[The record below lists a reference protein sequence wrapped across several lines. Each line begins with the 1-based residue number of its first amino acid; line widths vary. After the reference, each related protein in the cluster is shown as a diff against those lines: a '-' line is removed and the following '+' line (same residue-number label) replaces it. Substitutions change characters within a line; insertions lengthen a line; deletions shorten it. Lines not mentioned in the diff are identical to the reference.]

1 MKKNKLY
8 LAAVAALGLMTAS
21 CADFLDRVDTNSDYD
36 SSGFFSSDQ
45 AVYDG
50 LMGVYNQMYMSNVNG
65 FYNVPTVVILDH
77 LTPMLLERS
86 ENTTIG
92 AGGTLNPD
100 NATVQKFWSNCYTA
114 IARANA
120 VIAGAEPY
128 AANFSAKGRQYL
140 AEVHALRA
148 YFYHILVSLYG
159 DVPFFMEPVSQAEF
173 DSAYRTPREQILDA
187 LIADLNSVA
196 EDLPW
201 KREMVGRLNR
211 GFAYGIINRLGL
223 IGGSLDIGGKG
234 KTYFEAA
241 ATAAKKVIDE
251 GGYSLVSNYGDLFN
265 FGGQMALGVTD
276 EIFYELPY
284 TNTTTPQMTHPVGFG
299 QASRIQGQT
308 GRHISYMFADTYE
321 CSDGLRIDAS
331 PIYDNAHPSANRD
344 PRFAE
349 MIWMDGDISEINNGT
364 VTRQV
369 LSCYNDYTLVGRLID
384 GEWVYEPTLNID
396 KAGASASWAS
406 FCNAGV
412 GLMNGKYTHEVSQ
425 NISAQTCN
433 IMVMRYSEVLLG
445 YAEAKIEL
453 NQIDGSVIE
462 AINTVRRRSH
472 MPEIGTDGCVA
483 NESLDGLTAQ
493 EKLRQRVR
501 RERKVE
507 LMMEGLHLMDMHR
520 WGTGAIENE
529 YPSYGCPLIQYQY
542 QAGNTY
548 TEDGVEKTSLGL
560 APTDIPNFKTSK
572 EKNINDIP
580 CYDAYKQKLKVRD
593 LNRRWEPRFALFPIP
608 QEERNRAKNIT
619 QNDGY

>member
-1 MKKNKLY
+1 
-8 LAAVAALGLMTAS
+8 
-21 CADFLDRVDTNSDYD
+21 
-36 SSGFFSSDQ
+36 
-45 AVYDG
+45 
-50 LMGVYNQMYMSNVNG
+50 
-65 FYNVPTVVILDH
+65 
-77 LTPMLLERS
+77 
-86 ENTTIG
+86 
-92 AGGTLNPD
+92 
-100 NATVQKFWSNCYTA
+100 
-114 IARANA
+114 
-120 VIAGAEPY
+120 
-128 AANFSAKGRQYL
+128 
-140 AEVHALRA
+140 
-148 YFYHILVSLYG
+148 
-159 DVPFFMEPVSQAEF
+159 
-173 DSAYRTPREQILDA
+173 
-187 LIADLNSVA
+187 
-196 EDLPW
+196 
-201 KREMVGRLNR
+201 
-211 GFAYGIINRLGL
+211 
-223 IGGSLDIGGKG
+223 
-234 KTYFEAA
+234 
-241 ATAAKKVIDE
+241 
-251 GGYSLVSNYGDLFN
+251 
-265 FGGQMALGVTD
+265 
-276 EIFYELPY
+276 
-284 TNTTTPQMTHPVGFG
+284 
-299 QASRIQGQT
+299 
-308 GRHISYMFADTYE
+308 
-321 CSDGLRIDAS
+321 
-331 PIYDNAHPSANRD
+331 
-344 PRFAE
+344 
-349 MIWMDGDISEINNGT
+349 
-364 VTRQV
+364 
-369 LSCYNDYTLVGRLID
+369 
-384 GEWVYEPTLNID
+384 
-396 KAGASASWAS
+396 
-406 FCNAGV
+406 
-412 GLMNGKYTHEVSQ
+412 MNGKYTHEVSQ

-433 IMVMRYSEVLLG
+433 IMVMRYPEVLLG